1 MILLGNAIFDV
12 VQETLRHQRVLVQ
25 VHQMRGLKEEIMT
38 IIFFCVIRQ
47 MVQKISKYCQTVMS
61 TIPFSGRRHPQCLRL
76 LSWPRPSQPA
86 GPLYREHT
94 VSSHYISTIKQK
106 MVIKL

>member
-38 IIFFCVIRQ
+38 IIFFLCDQTNGAKNIKVLSNRDEHHTFFGEKTPTVPPSSL
-47 MVQKISKYCQTVMS
+47 MATPISASRASLQRAHS
-61 TIPFSGRRHPQCLRL
+61 
-76 LSWPRPSQPA
+76 
-86 GPLYREHT
+86 
-94 VSSHYISTIKQK
+94 
-106 MVIKL
+106 